1 MSGKEL
7 FMPFPQP
14 QLEAIFLHRNQRF
27 LAEMAFPDGAQEL
40 VYCANSGAL
49 AGCLAPGSEALLW
62 DSENQ
67 KRKRRY
73 TWRAVEFNGVWVGT
87 DTHLSNRLVEE
98 ALKLKLIP
106 GFETYDILA
115 REQQIED
122 GFRVDF
128 VLSGPHG
135 ECLLEVK
142 SATVVENGVARYP
155 DSVTPRGVRQ
165 LKALTRRALLGQ
177 RAALLF
183 LVQRADA
190 NSFVVSRS
198 YDPAYAEAFEKALE
212 AGVEVLAMAAPVCR
226 EGFRTPRL
234 LPYAQTSITA
244 IDTNQG
250 FSS

>member
-27 LAEMAFPDGAQEL
+27 LAGMAFPDGAQEL
-40 VYCANSGAL
+40 VYCANPGSL
-49 AGCLAPGSEALLW
+49 AGCLMPGSDALLW

-115 REQQIED
+115 REQPIEE

-128 VLSGPHG
+128 VLSGPQG
-135 ECLLEVK
+135 TCLLEVK
-142 SATVVENGVARYP
+142 SATVVEKGVARYP
-155 DSVTPRGVRQ
+155 DSITPRGVRQ
-165 LKALTRRALLGQ
+165 LNALARSARAGQ

-183 LVQRADA
+183 LIQRADA
-190 NSFVVSRS
+190 KSFAVSNS
-198 YDPAYAEAFEKALE
+198 YDPAYAEAFEKAIA
-212 AGVEVLAMAAPVCR
+212 AGVEVFAIAAPVCR
-226 EGFRTPRL
+226 EGFTAPRL
-234 LPYAQTSITA
+234 LPYAHKDMAA

-250 FSS
+250 FST